1 MLGGYLNNET
11 TIEKPLVVGISGASG
26 SIIASK
32 LVDALIERDIQ
43 VALIVSHASRIVWKQ
58 EMDESFGEFLERKI
72 QTGKVKNYHIGDIQA
87 PMASGTYP
95 IRGMV
100 IVPCSMA
107 TVAALATGLADNLL
121 RRTADVCFKERRP
134 ITIVPRETPL
144 SQLHLENLSKLA
156 NMGANIMPPQPA
168 FYLKPNSLDDVV
180 EFLVQRLL
188 MTCGITDELPQDI
201 RYNGPN

>member
-1 MLGGYLNNET
+1 LNKESTVDN
-11 TIEKPLVVGISGASG
+11 PLVVGMSGASG

-32 LVDALIERDIQ
+32 LVDALIERDVQ
-43 VALIVSHASRIVWKQ
+43 VALIASHASRIVWKQ
-58 EMDESFGEFLERKI
+58 EMDESFGEFIERTI
-72 QTGKVKNYHIGDIQA
+72 QTGKVKNYQIGDIQA

-107 TVAALATGLADNLL
+107 TVAALATGLSDNLL
-121 RRTADVCFKERRP
+121 RRAADVCFKERRP
-134 ITIVPRETPL
+134 ITIMPRETPL

-168 FYLKPNSLDDVV
+168 FYLKPKSLDEVV
-180 EFLVQRLL
+180 EFLVQRVLVA
-188 MTCGITDELPQDI
+188 CGITDVLPEDI
-201 RYNGPN
+201 RYNGPK

>member
-1 MLGGYLNNET
+1 MNKESTVDN
-11 TIEKPLVVGISGASG
+11 PLVVGMSGASG

-32 LVDALIERDIQ
+32 LVDALIERDDQ
-43 VALIVSHASRIVWKQ
+43 VALIASHASRIVWTQ
-58 EMDESFGEFLERKI
+58 ELDESFGEFIERTI
-72 QTGKVKNYHIGDIQA
+72 QTGKVKNYQIGDIQA

-107 TVAALATGLADNLL
+107 TVAALATGLSDNLL
-121 RRTADVCFKERRP
+121 RRAADVCFKERRP
-134 ITIVPRETPL
+134 ITIIPRETPL

-168 FYLKPNSLDDVV
+168 FYLKPKSLDEVV
-180 EFLVQRLL
+180 EFLVQRVLVA
-188 MTCGITDELPQDI
+188 CGITDVLPEHI
-201 RYNGPN
+201 RYNGPK

>member
-1 MLGGYLNNET
+1 LNKESTVDN
-11 TIEKPLVVGISGASG
+11 PLVVGMSGASG

-43 VALIVSHASRIVWKQ
+43 VALIASHASRIVWKQ
-58 EMDESFGEFLERKI
+58 EMDESFGEFIERTI
-72 QTGKVKNYHIGDIQA
+72 QTGKVKNYQIGDIQA

-107 TVAALATGLADNLL
+107 TVAALATGLSDNLL
-121 RRTADVCFKERRP
+121 RRAADVCFKERRP
-134 ITIVPRETPL
+134 ITIMPRETPL

-168 FYLKPNSLDDVV
+168 FYLKPKSLDEVV
-180 EFLVQRLL
+180 EFLVQRVLVA
-188 MTCGITDELPQDI
+188 CGITDVLPEDI
-201 RYNGPN
+201 RYNGPK

>member
-1 MLGGYLNNET
+1 MNKESTVDN
-11 TIEKPLVVGISGASG
+11 PLVVGMSGASG

-43 VALIVSHASRIVWKQ
+43 VALIASHASRIVWKQ
-58 EMDESFGEFLERKI
+58 EMDESFGEFIERTI
-72 QTGKVKNYHIGDIQA
+72 QTGKVKNYQIGDIQA

-107 TVAALATGLADNLL
+107 TVAALATGLSDNLL
-121 RRTADVCFKERRP
+121 RRAADVCFKERRP
-134 ITIVPRETPL
+134 ITIMPRETPL

-168 FYLKPNSLDDVV
+168 FYLKPKSLDEVV
-180 EFLVQRLL
+180 EFLVQRVFVA
-188 MTCGITDELPQDI
+188 CGITDVLPEDI
-201 RYNGPN
+201 RYNGPK

>member
-1 MLGGYLNNET
+1 MNNET
-11 TIEKPLVVGISGASG
+11 TLDNPLVVGMSGASG

-32 LVDALIERDIQ
+32 LVDALIERDVQ
-43 VALIVSHASRIVWKQ
+43 VALIASHASRIVWKQ
-58 EMDESFGEFLERKI
+58 EMDESFGEFIERTI
-72 QTGKVKNYHIGDIQA
+72 QTGKVKNYQIGDIQA

-107 TVAALATGLADNLL
+107 TVAALATGLSDNLL
-121 RRTADVCFKERRP
+121 RRAADVCFKERRP
-134 ITIVPRETPL
+134 ITIMPRETPL

-168 FYLKPNSLDDVV
+168 FYLKPKSLDEVV
-180 EFLVQRLL
+180 EFLVQRVLVA
-188 MTCGITDELPQDI
+188 CGITDVLPEDI
-201 RYNGPN
+201 RYNGPK

>member
-1 MLGGYLNNET
+1 MNKEATVDN
-11 TIEKPLVVGISGASG
+11 PLVVGMSGASG

-32 LVDALIERDIQ
+32 LVDALIERDVQ
-43 VALIVSHASRIVWKQ
+43 VALIASHASRIVWKQ
-58 EMDESFGEFLERKI
+58 EMDESFGEFIERTI
-72 QTGKVKNYHIGDIQA
+72 QTGKVKNYQIGDIQA

-107 TVAALATGLADNLL
+107 TVAALATGLSDNLL
-121 RRTADVCFKERRP
+121 RRAADVCFKERRP
-134 ITIVPRETPL
+134 ITIMPRETPL

-168 FYLKPNSLDDVV
+168 FYLKPKSLDEVV
-180 EFLVQRLL
+180 EFLVQRVLVA
-188 MTCGITDELPQDI
+188 CGITDVLPEDI
-201 RYNGPN
+201 RYNGPK

>member
-1 MLGGYLNNET
+1 MNKESTVDN
-11 TIEKPLVVGISGASG
+11 PLVVGMSGASG

-43 VALIVSHASRIVWKQ
+43 VALIASHASRIVWKQ
-58 EMDESFGEFLERKI
+58 EMDESFGEFIERTI
-72 QTGKVKNYHIGDIQA
+72 QTGKVKNYQIGDIQA

-107 TVAALATGLADNLL
+107 TVAALATGLSDNLL
-121 RRTADVCFKERRP
+121 RRAADVCFKERRP
-134 ITIVPRETPL
+134 ITIMHRETPL

-168 FYLKPNSLDDVV
+168 FYLKPKSLDEVV
-180 EFLVQRLL
+180 EFLVQRVLVA
-188 MTCGITDELPQDI
+188 CGITDVLPEDI
-201 RYNGPN
+201 RYNGPK

>member
-1 MLGGYLNNET
+1 MNNEKY
-11 TIEKPLVVGISGASG
+11 IDSPLVVGMSGASG
-26 SIIASK
+26 SIIASR
-32 LVDALIERDIQ
+32 LVDALIRHD
-43 VALIVSHASRIVWKQ
+43 VKVVLIASHASRIVWKQ
-58 EMDESFGEFLERKI
+58 EMDESFGEFLERTME
-72 QTGKVKNYHIGDIQA
+72 TGRVTNFHIGDIQA

-134 ITIVPRETPL
+134 ITIIPRETPL

-156 NMGANIMPPQPA
+156 SMGANIIPPQPA
-168 FYLKPNSLDDVV
+168 FYLKPKSVDDIV
-180 EFLVQRLL
+180 EFLVQRVLVAS
-188 MTCGITDELPQDI
+188 GITNVLPHDI
-201 RYNGPN
+201 RYNGPTVK

>member
-1 MLGGYLNNET
+1 MNKESTVDN
-11 TIEKPLVVGISGASG
+11 PLVVGMSGASG

-32 LVDALIERDIQ
+32 LVDALVERDVQ
-43 VALIVSHASRIVWKQ
+43 VALIASHASRIVWKQ
-58 EMDESFGEFLERKI
+58 EMDESFGEFIERTI
-72 QTGKVKNYHIGDIQA
+72 QTGKVKNYQIGDIQA

-107 TVAALATGLADNLL
+107 TVAALATGLSDNLL
-121 RRTADVCFKERRP
+121 RRAADVCFKERRP
-134 ITIVPRETPL
+134 ITIMPRETPL

-168 FYLKPNSLDDVV
+168 FYLKPKSLDEVV
-180 EFLVQRLL
+180 EFLVQRVLVA
-188 MTCGITDELPQDI
+188 CGITDVLPEDI
-201 RYNGPN
+201 RYNGPK

>member
-1 MLGGYLNNET
+1 MNNE
-11 TIEKPLVVGISGASG
+11 KYMDSPLVVGMSGASG
-26 SIIASK
+26 SIIASR
-32 LVDALIERDIQ
+32 LVDALIRHD
-43 VALIVSHASRIVWKQ
+43 VKVVLIASHASRIVWKQ
-58 EMDESFGEFLERKI
+58 EMDESFGEFLERTME
-72 QTGKVKNYHIGDIQA
+72 TGRVTNFHIGDIQA

-134 ITIVPRETPL
+134 ITIIPRETPL

-156 NMGANIMPPQPA
+156 SMGANIIPPQPA
-168 FYLKPNSLDDVV
+168 FYLKPKSVDDIVD
-180 EFLVQRLL
+180 FLVQRVLVAS
-188 MTCGITDELPQDI
+188 GVTDVLPHDM
-201 RYNGPN
+201 RYNGPTIK

>member
-1 MLGGYLNNET
+1 MKKESTVDN
-11 TIEKPLVVGISGASG
+11 PLVVGMSGASG

-32 LVDALIERDIQ
+32 LVDALVERDVQ
-43 VALIVSHASRIVWKQ
+43 VALIASHASRIVWKQ
-58 EMDESFGEFLERKI
+58 EMDESFGEFIERTI
-72 QTGKVKNYHIGDIQA
+72 QTGKVKNYQIGDIQA

-107 TVAALATGLADNLL
+107 TVAALATGLSDNLL
-121 RRTADVCFKERRP
+121 RRAADVCFKERRP
-134 ITIVPRETPL
+134 ITIMPRETPL

-168 FYLKPNSLDDVV
+168 FYLKPKSLDEVV
-180 EFLVQRLL
+180 EFLVQRVLVA
-188 MTCGITDELPQDI
+188 CGITDVLPEDI
-201 RYNGPN
+201 RYNRPK

>member
-1 MLGGYLNNET
+1 MNKQSTVDN
-11 TIEKPLVVGISGASG
+11 PLVVGMSGASG

-43 VALIVSHASRIVWKQ
+43 VALIASHASRIVWKQ
-58 EMDESFGEFLERKI
+58 EMDESFGEFIERTI
-72 QTGKVKNYHIGDIQA
+72 QTGKVKNYQIGDIQA

-107 TVAALATGLADNLL
+107 TVAALATGLSDNLL
-121 RRTADVCFKERRP
+121 RRAADVCFKERRP
-134 ITIVPRETPL
+134 ITIMPRETPL

-168 FYLKPNSLDDVV
+168 FYLKPKSLDEVV
-180 EFLVQRLL
+180 EFLVQRVLVA
-188 MTCGITDELPQDI
+188 CGITDVLPEDI
-201 RYNGPN
+201 RYNGPK

>member
-1 MLGGYLNNET
+1 MNKESTVDN
-11 TIEKPLVVGISGASG
+11 PLVVGMSGASG

-32 LVDALIERDIQ
+32 LIDALIERDVQ
-43 VALIVSHASRIVWKQ
+43 VALIASHASRIFWKQ
-58 EMDESFGEFLERKI
+58 EMDESFGEFIERTI
-72 QTGKVKNYHIGDIQA
+72 QTGKVKNYQIGDIQA

-107 TVAALATGLADNLL
+107 TVAALATGLSDNLL
-121 RRTADVCFKERRP
+121 RRAADVCFKERRP
-134 ITIVPRETPL
+134 ITIMPRETPL

-168 FYLKPNSLDDVV
+168 FYLKPKSLDEVV
-180 EFLVQRLL
+180 EFLVQRVLVA
-188 MTCGITDELPQDI
+188 CGITDVLPEDI
-201 RYNGPN
+201 RYNGPK

>member
-1 MLGGYLNNET
+1 M
-11 TIEKPLVVGISGASG
+11 SGASG

-32 LVDALIERDIQ
+32 LVDALIERDVQ
-43 VALIVSHASRIVWKQ
+43 VALIASHASRIVWKQ
-58 EMDESFGEFLERKI
+58 EMDESFGEFIERTI
-72 QTGKVKNYHIGDIQA
+72 QTGKVKNYQIGDIQA

-107 TVAALATGLADNLL
+107 TVAALATGLSDNLL
-121 RRTADVCFKERRP
+121 RRAADVCFKERRP
-134 ITIVPRETPL
+134 ISIMPRETPL

-168 FYLKPNSLDDVV
+168 FYLKPKSLDEVV
-180 EFLVQRLL
+180 EFLVQRVLVA
-188 MTCGITDELPQDI
+188 CGITDVLPEDI
-201 RYNGPN
+201 RYNGPK

>member
-1 MLGGYLNNET
+1 MNKELTVDN
-11 TIEKPLVVGISGASG
+11 PLVVGMSGASG

-43 VALIVSHASRIVWKQ
+43 VALIASHASRIVWKQ
-58 EMDESFGEFLERKI
+58 EMDESFGEFIERTI
-72 QTGKVKNYHIGDIQA
+72 QTGKVKNYQIGDIQA

-107 TVAALATGLADNLL
+107 TVAALATGLSDNLL
-121 RRTADVCFKERRP
+121 RRAADVCFKERRP
-134 ITIVPRETPL
+134 ITIMPRETPL

-168 FYLKPNSLDDVV
+168 FYLKPKSLDEVV
-180 EFLVQRLL
+180 EFLVQRVLL
-188 MTCGITDELPQDI
+188 ASGITDVLPEDI
-201 RYNGPN
+201 RYNGPK

>member
-1 MLGGYLNNET
+1 MNNE
-11 TIEKPLVVGISGASG
+11 KYFDNPLVIGISGASG
-26 SIIASK
+26 SIVASR
-32 LVDALIERDIQ
+32 LVDALIERDVK
-43 VALIVSHASRIVWKQ
+43 VALIASPAARIVWKQ
-58 EMDESFGEFLERKI
+58 EMEESFGEFLERI
-72 QTGKVKNYHIGDIQA
+72 VETGKVKNYHIGDIQA

-95 IRGMV
+95 VRGMV

-134 ITIVPRETPL
+134 ITIIPRETPL

-156 NMGANIMPPQPA
+156 NMGANIIPPQPA
-168 FYLKPNSLDDVV
+168 FYLKPKSLDEVV
-180 EFLVQRLL
+180 EFLVQRVLVAS
-188 MTCGITDELPQDI
+188 GITDVLPHDI

>member
-1 MLGGYLNNET
+1 MNNET
-11 TIEKPLVVGISGASG
+11 TLDNPLVVGMSGASG

-32 LVDALIERDIQ
+32 LVDALIERDVQ
-43 VALIVSHASRIVWKQ
+43 VALIASHASRIVWKQ
-58 EMDESFGEFLERKI
+58 EMDESFGEFIERTI
-72 QTGKVKNYHIGDIQA
+72 QTGKVKNYQIGDIQA

-107 TVAALATGLADNLL
+107 TVAALATGLSDNLL
-121 RRTADVCFKERRP
+121 RRAADVCFKERRP
-134 ITIVPRETPL
+134 ITIMPRETPL

-168 FYLKPNSLDDVV
+168 FYLKPNSLDEVV
-180 EFLVQRLL
+180 EFLVQRVLVA
-188 MTCGITDELPQDI
+188 CGITDVLPEDI
-201 RYNGPN
+201 RYNGPK

>member
-1 MLGGYLNNET
+1 MNKESTVDN
-11 TIEKPLVVGISGASG
+11 PLVVGMSGASG

-43 VALIVSHASRIVWKQ
+43 VALIASHASRIVWKQ
-58 EMDESFGEFLERKI
+58 EMDESFGEFIERTI
-72 QTGKVKNYHIGDIQA
+72 QTGKVKNYQIGDIQA

-107 TVAALATGLADNLL
+107 TVAALATGLSDNLL
-121 RRTADVCFKERRP
+121 RRAADVCFKERRP
-134 ITIVPRETPL
+134 ITIIPRETPL

-168 FYLKPNSLDDVV
+168 FYLKPKSLDEVV
-180 EFLVQRLL
+180 EFLVQRVLVA
-188 MTCGITDELPQDI
+188 CGITDVLPEDI
-201 RYNGPN
+201 RYNGPK

>member
-1 MLGGYLNNET
+1 MNKESTVDN
-11 TIEKPLVVGISGASG
+11 PLVVGMSGASG

-32 LVDALIERDIQ
+32 LVDALIGRDIQ
-43 VALIVSHASRIVWKQ
+43 VALIASHASRIVWKQ
-58 EMDESFGEFLERKI
+58 EMDESFGEFIERTI
-72 QTGKVKNYHIGDIQA
+72 QTGKVKNYQIGDIQA

-107 TVAALATGLADNLL
+107 TVAALATGLSDNLL
-121 RRTADVCFKERRP
+121 RRAADVCFKERRP
-134 ITIVPRETPL
+134 ITIMPRETPL

-168 FYLKPNSLDDVV
+168 FYLKPKSLDEVV
-180 EFLVQRLL
+180 EFLVQRVLVA
-188 MTCGITDELPQDI
+188 CGITDVLPEDI
-201 RYNGPN
+201 RYNGPK

>member
-1 MLGGYLNNET
+1 MNKELTVDN
-11 TIEKPLVVGISGASG
+11 PLVVGMSGASG

-43 VALIVSHASRIVWKQ
+43 VALIASHASRIVWKQ
-58 EMDESFGEFLERKI
+58 EMDESFGEFIERTI
-72 QTGKVKNYHIGDIQA
+72 QTGKVKNYQIGDIQA

-107 TVAALATGLADNLL
+107 TVAALATGLSDNLL
-121 RRTADVCFKERRP
+121 RRAADVCFKERRP
-134 ITIVPRETPL
+134 ITIMPRETPL

-168 FYLKPNSLDDVV
+168 FYLKPKSLDEVV
-180 EFLVQRLL
+180 EFLVQRVLVA
-188 MTCGITDELPQDI
+188 CGITDVLPEHI
-201 RYNGPN
+201 RYNGPK

>member
-1 MLGGYLNNET
+1 MNKESTVDN
-11 TIEKPLVVGISGASG
+11 PLVVGMSGASG

-43 VALIVSHASRIVWKQ
+43 VALIASHASRIVWKQ
-58 EMDESFGEFLERKI
+58 EMDESFGEFIERTI
-72 QTGKVKNYHIGDIQA
+72 QTGKVKNYQIGDIQA

-107 TVAALATGLADNLL
+107 TVAALATGLSDNLL
-121 RRTADVCFKERRP
+121 RRAADVCFKERKP
-134 ITIVPRETPL
+134 ITIMPRETPL

-168 FYLKPNSLDDVV
+168 FYLKPKSLDEVV
-180 EFLVQRLL
+180 EFLVQRVLVA
-188 MTCGITDELPQDI
+188 CGITDVLPEDI
-201 RYNGPN
+201 RYNGPK

>member
-1 MLGGYLNNET
+1 MNKESTVDN
-11 TIEKPLVVGISGASG
+11 PLVVGMSGASG

-43 VALIVSHASRIVWKQ
+43 VALIASHASRIVWKQ
-58 EMDESFGEFLERKI
+58 EMDESFGEFIERTI
-72 QTGKVKNYHIGDIQA
+72 QTGKVKNYQIGDIQA

-107 TVAALATGLADNLL
+107 TVAALATGLSDNLL
-121 RRTADVCFKERRP
+121 RRAADVCFKERRP
-134 ITIVPRETPL
+134 ITIMPRETPL

-168 FYLKPNSLDDVV
+168 FYLKPKSLDEVV
-180 EFLVQRLL
+180 DFLVQRVLVA
-188 MTCGITDELPQDI
+188 CGITDVLPEDI
-201 RYNGPN
+201 RYNGPK

>member
-1 MLGGYLNNET
+1 MNKELTVDN
-11 TIEKPLVVGISGASG
+11 PLVVGMSGASG

-43 VALIVSHASRIVWKQ
+43 VALIASHASRIVWKQ
-58 EMDESFGEFLERKI
+58 EMDESFGEFIERTI
-72 QTGKVKNYHIGDIQA
+72 QTGKVKNYQIGDIQA

-107 TVAALATGLADNLL
+107 TVAALATGLSDNLL
-121 RRTADVCFKERRP
+121 RRAADVCFKERRP
-134 ITIVPRETPL
+134 ITIMPRETPL

-168 FYLKPNSLDDVV
+168 FYLKPKSLDEVV
-180 EFLVQRLL
+180 EFLVQRVL
-188 MTCGITDELPQDI
+188 MACGITDVLPEDI
-201 RYNGPN
+201 RYNGPK

>member
-1 MLGGYLNNET
+1 MNKELTVDN
-11 TIEKPLVVGISGASG
+11 PLVVGMSGASG

-32 LVDALIERDIQ
+32 LVDALIERDVQ
-43 VALIVSHASRIVWKQ
+43 VALIASHASRIVWKQ
-58 EMDESFGEFLERKI
+58 EMDESFGEFIERTI
-72 QTGKVKNYHIGDIQA
+72 QTGKVKNYQIGDIQA

-107 TVAALATGLADNLL
+107 TGAALATGLSDNLL
-121 RRTADVCFKERRP
+121 RRAADVCFKERRP
-134 ITIVPRETPL
+134 ITIMPRETPL

-168 FYLKPNSLDDVV
+168 FYLKPKSLDEVV
-180 EFLVQRLL
+180 EFLVQRVLVA
-188 MTCGITDELPQDI
+188 CGITDVLPEDI
-201 RYNGPN
+201 RYNGPK

>member
-1 MLGGYLNNET
+1 MNKESTVDN
-11 TIEKPLVVGISGASG
+11 PLVVGMSGASG

-32 LVDALIERDIQ
+32 LVDALIERDVQ
-43 VALIVSHASRIVWKQ
+43 VALIASHASRIVWKQ
-58 EMDESFGEFLERKI
+58 EMDESFGEFIERTI
-72 QTGKVKNYHIGDIQA
+72 QTGKVKNYQIGDIQA

-107 TVAALATGLADNLL
+107 TVAALATGLSDNLL
-121 RRTADVCFKERRP
+121 RRAADVCFKERRP
-134 ITIVPRETPL
+134 ITIMPRETPL

-168 FYLKPNSLDDVV
+168 FYLKPKSLDEVV
-180 EFLVQRLL
+180 EFLVQRVLVA
-188 MTCGITDELPQDI
+188 CGISDVLPEDI
-201 RYNGPN
+201 RYNGPK

>member
-1 MLGGYLNNET
+1 MNKESTVDN
-11 TIEKPLVVGISGASG
+11 PLVVGMSGASG

-32 LVDALIERDIQ
+32 LVDALIERDVQ
-43 VALIVSHASRIVWKQ
+43 VALIASHASRIVWKQ
-58 EMDESFGEFLERKI
+58 EMDESFGEFIERTI
-72 QTGKVKNYHIGDIQA
+72 QTGKVKNYQIGDIQA

-107 TVAALATGLADNLL
+107 TVAALATGLSDNLL
-121 RRTADVCFKERRP
+121 RRAADVCFKERRP
-134 ITIVPRETPL
+134 ITIIPRETPL

-168 FYLKPNSLDDVV
+168 FYLKPKSLDEVV
-180 EFLVQRLL
+180 EFLVQRVLVA
-188 MTCGITDELPQDI
+188 CGITDVLPEHI
-201 RYNGPN
+201 RYNGPK

>member
-1 MLGGYLNNET
+1 MNKESTVDN
-11 TIEKPLVVGISGASG
+11 PLVVGMSGASG

-32 LVDALIERDIQ
+32 LVDALIERDVQ
-43 VALIVSHASRIVWKQ
+43 VALIASHASRIVWKQ
-58 EMDESFGEFLERKI
+58 EMDESFGEFIERTI
-72 QTGKVKNYHIGDIQA
+72 QTGKVKNYQIGDIQA

-107 TVAALATGLADNLL
+107 TVAALATRLSDNLL
-121 RRTADVCFKERRP
+121 RRAADVCFKERRP
-134 ITIVPRETPL
+134 ITIMPRETPL

-168 FYLKPNSLDDVV
+168 FYLKPKSLDEVV
-180 EFLVQRLL
+180 EFLVQRVLVA
-188 MTCGITDELPQDI
+188 CGITDVLPEDI
-201 RYNGPN
+201 RYNGPK

>member
-1 MLGGYLNNET
+1 MNKESTVDN
-11 TIEKPLVVGISGASG
+11 PLVVGMSGASG

-43 VALIVSHASRIVWKQ
+43 VALIASHASRIVWNQ
-58 EMDESFGEFLERKI
+58 EMDESFGEFIERTI
-72 QTGKVKNYHIGDIQA
+72 QTGKVKNYQIGDIQA

-107 TVAALATGLADNLL
+107 TVAALATGLSDNLL
-121 RRTADVCFKERRP
+121 RRAADVCFKERRP
-134 ITIVPRETPL
+134 ITIMPRETPL

-168 FYLKPNSLDDVV
+168 FYLKPKSLDEVV
-180 EFLVQRLL
+180 EFLVQRVLVA
-188 MTCGITDELPQDI
+188 CGITDVLPEDI
-201 RYNGPN
+201 RYNGPK